1 MSTCLD
7 AVRAL
12 LPPELVLTLR
22 WDTVAWRDAL
32 LYPARDSPNDA
43 HASEGATAM
52 GNSGHSGNSGN
63 SGNSGSSGRGSTDA
77 LDAAEVEW
85 RAFVSL
91 IVSLMVQAESEGM
104 LGGESGTYNESFN
117 ESFNEFKAGESG
129 VGGGAMDG
137 VTTGGAG
144 AGGGRGEPA
153 VSLLPGGAAGKE
165 SGKDSSFEALLGSD
179 YHWGAAASE
188 GQVLGCLLGSLD
200 VSQYNDNDAGGRSGE
215 GGRGDGGGSGGGGG
229 GGGET
234 KTASRR
240 RRGEWRP
247 TPPAGFVA
255 KTRPADAVA
264 HMASIF
270 VALHLVY
277 EDLKLTSL
285 FTTGGGVSLASAL
298 VGMAHAWGAPS
309 YADLYT
315 RDLGGA
321 FAWPCCISSSDSMG
335 TACTASTASTADT
348 VDTTSTADAAVDA
361 PFWSFFSPS
370 GVAPS
375 TPWLE
380 EAAAPITAELRRDAG
395 QRVAGVLRTAG
406 QYTAADDLEDA
417 GERERERER
426 APYTFPTPYISQF
439 GVCARLTSWWEY
451 IET

>member
-1 MSTCLD
+1 MESPLVSTCLD

-32 LYPARDSPNDA
+32 LYPERDSPNDA
-43 HASEGATAM
+43 RASEGATAM
-52 GNSGHSGNSGN
+52 GNSGNSGN
-63 SGNSGSSGRGSTDA
+63 SASTDA

-104 LGGESGTYNESFN
+104 LGGESGTFNASFN
-117 ESFNEFKAGESG
+117 ESKAGESG

-137 VTTGGAG
+137 VTTGGT
-144 AGGGRGEPA
+144 GGRRGEPA
-153 VSLLPGGAAGKE
+153 VSLLPGGAEGKG
-165 SGKDSSFEALLGSD
+165 SGNDNSFEALLGSD

-188 GQVLGCLLGSLD
+188 GQVLGCLLGSLH
-200 VSQYNDNDAGGRSGE
+200 VSQHNDNDAGGRSGE
-215 GGRGDGGGSGGGGG
+215 AGRGEGGGGSGGGEGGGG

-247 TPPAGFVA
+247 TPPAGFA
-255 KTRPADAVA
+255 GKTRPADAVA
-264 HMASIF
+264 HQASIF

-335 TACTASTASTADT
+335 TACTASTA
-348 VDTTSTADAAVDA
+348 DTTSTADAAVDT

-417 GERERERER
+417 GERKL
-426 APYTFPTPYISQF
+426 PTRYIIQF
-439 GVCARLTSWWEY
+439 SVQCVTRLT
-451 IET
+451 